1 MNCWSKM
8 SGEPPIDHC
17 RAPALVTVSQTHTLT
32 HTKPPGAVREFIA
45 HFDFYY
51 FLLLPLVLWAHGWC
65 GISSISN
72 KSFFLFALI
81 TFKRF
86 FSLCRLHNEFRC
98 RFGFVGVD
106 PPVSVIKLPVTMV
119 APVSLDCTQKNVK
132 FIYEYF
138 FRLCKI

>member
-1 MNCWSKM
+1 M
-8 SGEPPIDHC
+8 SGEPPVDHC
-17 RAPALVTVSQTHTLT
+17 RAPALVTVSQTHTHSLT
-32 HTKPPGAVREFIA
+32 HTKPPGALREFIA
-45 HFDFYY
+45 HFDFLFISIAAALCCWCYRQA
-51 FLLLPLVLWAHGWC
+51 LAWC

-98 RFGFVGVD
+98 CFGFVGVD

-119 APVSLDCTQKNVK
+119 APVSLECTQKK
-132 FIYEYF
+132 CRSI
-138 FRLCKI
+138 